1 VSDKEHTRIRLELP
15 ARLIMLRPL
24 NSFLTELIGHV
35 RPDLDEKSLQRIAL
49 VLHEA
54 FTNVCLHA
62 YKGKED
68 GEVVVEIVMR
78 PHELKLS
85 LEDEGA
91 PFDEQ
96 RWKEP
101 DLDQLQESGKG
112 VWLMKQFVN
121 EFIYESR
128 PDGKNALKLIMKLP
142 DRSLARQNRGIPD
155 T

>member
-1 VSDKEHTRIRLELP
+1 VSDKEDTRIRLELP

-35 RPDLDEKSLQRIAL
+35 RPDLDEKSLQSIAL
-49 VLHEA
+49 VMHEA

-68 GEVVVEIVMR
+68 GKVVIRIVMR
-78 PHELKLS
+78 PHELELF
-85 LEDEGA
+85 LEDEGV

-112 VWLMKQFVN
+112 VWLMKQLVN
-121 EFIYESR
+121 EFNYESG
-128 PDGKNALKLIMKLP
+128 PGGKNVLKLIKKLP
-142 DRSLARQNRGIPD
+142 DRSVVQQNR
-155 T
+155 